1 MPSASIRGVLI
12 SLTSKGNY
20 VDIVRS
26 LCGMLILLLIAYLLS
41 NNRGAVRPRT
51 LFAALATQLAIGAL
65 VLFVPFGRSALAVVA
80 SAVNRVLEMGNH
92 GVSFIF
98 GGLVDSKMFELFGAG
113 GFVFGLR
120 VLPMI
125 IFVTALI
132 AVLYYVGIMKW
143 IVTIV
148 GMALEKLLAVSRI
161 EACSAVATIFLGQSE
176 MPALVKPF
184 VRQMTSAEIFAVMS
198 SGMASVAGSVLAAYA
213 GLGVK
218 MEYLLA
224 ASFMAVPGGLLFGKL
239 LYPTVEPTQMNID
252 GLDFDEKGSAN
263 VIEAAASGAMIGLKI
278 AINVGAMLIAFIGL
292 IALVNT
298 GVGGIAALF
307 GFANVTLQGLL
318 GGLLAPLAWMIG
330 VPWHDAS
337 LAGNFIGEK
346 LILNEFV
353 AYGDLSPY
361 LKDTAQVAAAGLQVL
376 DPKTIAIVSF
386 ALCGFAN
393 FSSIAILAG
402 GFSAVAPERRS
413 EVARHGLRALT
424 ASTLSNLM
432 SAAIAG
438 LFFSLH

>member
-1 MPSASIRGVLI
+1 MLF
-12 SLTSKGNY
+12 
-20 VDIVRS
+20 RS
-26 LCGMLILLLIAYLLS
+26 
-41 NNRGAVRPRT
+41 
-51 LFAALATQLAIGAL
+51 
-65 VLFVPFGRSALAVVA
+65 
-80 SAVNRVLEMGNH
+80 
-92 GVSFIF
+92 
-98 GGLVDSKMFELFGAG
+98 
-113 GFVFGLR
+113 
-120 VLPMI
+120 
-125 IFVTALI
+125 FVTALI

>member
-1 MPSASIRGVLI
+1 M
-12 SLTSKGNY
+12 
-20 VDIVRS
+20 DILRS
-26 LCGMLILLLIAYLLS
+26 LLGMACLLAIAYLLS
-41 NNRGAVRPRT
+41 NNRRGVSLRT
-51 LFAALATQLAIGAL
+51 LLAALATQLVLGAL
-65 VLFVPFGRSALAVVA
+65 VLFVPPGRAALAMA
-80 SAVNRVLEMGNH
+80 ANGVNQVLEMGNH
-92 GVSFIF
+92 GIAFVF
-98 GGLVDSKMFELFGAG
+98 GGLVGNKMFDLFGDG

-125 IFVTALI
+125 IFVTSLI
-132 AVLYYVGIMKW
+132 AVLYYIGVMKW
-143 IVTIV
+143 IVRIF
-148 GMALEKLLAVSRI
+148 GALLSKLLGVSRI
-161 EACSAVATIFLGQSE
+161 EGCSAVATIFLGQSE

-184 VRQMTSAEIFAVMS
+184 VRQMTSAEIFTVMA
-198 SGMASVAGSVLAAYA
+198 SGMASIAGSVLVGYA

-224 ASFMAVPGGLLFGKL
+224 ASVMAVPGGLLFGKL
-239 LYPTVEPTQMNID
+239 LYPTDEPSRVAIE
-252 GLDFDEKGSAN
+252 GLDFDEQRAAN
-263 VIEAAASGAMIGLKI
+263 VIEAAASGASVGMRI
-278 AINVGAMLIAFIGL
+278 AMNVGAMLIAFVGL
-292 IALVNT
+292 IALMNAIVS
-298 GVGGIAALF
+298 GIATVV
-307 GFANVTLQGLL
+307 GFPHLTLL
-318 GGLLAPLAWMIG
+318 GILGVVFAPLAWLIG
-330 VPWHDAS
+330 VPWHDAA

-346 LILNEFV
+346 LIFNEFV

-361 LKDTAQVAAAGLQVL
+361 LKDSTKVMAAGLQVL

-424 ASTLSNLM
+424 AATLSNLM

>member
-1 MPSASIRGVLI
+1 M
-12 SLTSKGNY
+12 
-20 VDIVRS
+20 DILRS
-26 LCGMLILLLIAYLLS
+26 LLGMACLLAIAYLLS
-41 NNRGAVRPRT
+41 NNRRGVSLRT
-51 LFAALATQLAIGAL
+51 LLAALATQLVLGAL
-65 VLFVPFGRSALAVVA
+65 VLFVPPGRAALAMA
-80 SAVNRVLEMGNH
+80 ANGVNQVLEMGNH
-92 GVSFIF
+92 GIAFVF
-98 GGLVDSKMFELFGAG
+98 GGLVGNKMFDLFGDG

-125 IFVTALI
+125 IFVTSLI
-132 AVLYYVGIMKW
+132 AVLYYIGVMRW
-143 IVTIV
+143 IVRIF
-148 GMALEKLLAVSRI
+148 GALLSKLLGVSRI
-161 EACSAVATIFLGQSE
+161 EGCSAVATIFLGQSE

-184 VRQMTSAEIFAVMS
+184 VRQMTSAEIFTVMA
-198 SGMASVAGSVLAAYA
+198 SGMASIAGSVLVGYA

-224 ASFMAVPGGLLFGKL
+224 ASVMAVPGGLLFGKL
-239 LYPTVEPTQMNID
+239 LYPTDEPSRVVIE
-252 GLDFDEKGSAN
+252 GLDFDEQRAAN
-263 VIEAAASGAMIGLKI
+263 VIEAAASGASVGMRI
-278 AINVGAMLIAFIGL
+278 AMNVGAMLIAFVGL
-292 IALVNT
+292 IALMNAIVS
-298 GVGGIAALF
+298 GIATLV
-307 GFANVTLQGLL
+307 GFPHLTLL
-318 GGLLAPLAWMIG
+318 GILGVVFAPLAWLIG
-330 VPWHDAS
+330 VPWHDAA

-346 LILNEFV
+346 LIFNEFV

-361 LKDTAQVAAAGLQVL
+361 LKDSTKVMAAGLQVL

-424 ASTLSNLM
+424 AATLSNLM